1 MLLHLTT
8 ESEEYSE
15 IFIFTFHRK
24 NQYTFSHDSLSQ
36 RNIWDRMINEKC
48 IKDVQLRLVSVNYNY
63 NLFRVTYFI
72 ISLLCKTM
80 RSKYA
85 FLV

>member
-36 RNIWDRMINEKC
+36 RNI
-48 IKDVQLRLVSVNYNY
+48 
-63 NLFRVTYFI
+63 
-72 ISLLCKTM
+72 
-80 RSKYA
+80 
-85 FLV
+85 